1 MQCLKCDKDAVI
13 TLQHGA
19 LCPSHFLA
27 YFEKKVFKTIS
38 KYNLVTSTDRVCV
51 AASGGKDSLTVLYL
65 LKKYAEQHRYP
76 PPQALIINEGIAGY
90 RDGTIKDL
98 ELFCN
103 EHNVPLHKKS
113 FKKQFGKDLDEAYP
127 IINSK
132 TKKKPC
138 NICGVWR
145 RYLINKGAKE
155 LDATVLATGHNLDD
169 EAQAVMMNIMKANHA
184 LLPKLGPKSGTGTHK
199 DFVQRVK
206 PLYFCSEKE
215 TRLYTLLKKFKVA
228 YTECPNVVQSY
239 RADVRDV
246 LNQMEEKYPGT
257 KTAVI
262 NSFLHISKLYPVQE
276 NVNIGSCTIC
286 NEPSNKNV
294 CNACTLEGML

>member
-1 MQCLKCDKDAVI
+1 MKCLKCEKDAVI

-19 LCPSHFLA
+19 LCPSHFLT

-38 KYNLVTSTDRVCV
+38 KYDLVKSTDTVCV

-65 LKKYAEQHRYP
+65 LKKYAEMHHYP
-76 PPQALIINEGIAGY
+76 APQALIINEGIAGY
-90 RDGTIKDL
+90 RDGTIIDL
-98 ELFCN
+98 EKFCA
-103 EHNVPLHKKS
+103 EHEIPLHKKS
-113 FKKQFGKDLDEAYP
+113 FKERFGKDLDDAYP

-155 LDATVLATGHNLDD
+155 LNATVLATGHNLDD
-169 EAQAVMMNIMKANHA
+169 ESQAVMMNIMKANHA
-184 LLPKLGPKSGTGTHK
+184 LLPKLGPKSGNGAHK

-215 TRLYTLLKKFKVA
+215 TRLYTLLKKFQVA

-239 RADVRDV
+239 RADVRDL
-246 LNQMEEKYPGT
+246 LNTMEEKYPGT
-257 KTAVI
+257 KSAII
-262 NSFLHISKLYPVQE
+262 NSYLNISQLYPTQQQVQ
-276 NVNIGSCTIC
+276 IGSCAQC
-286 NEPSNKNV
+286 GEPSNKTV
-294 CNACTLEGML
+294 CNACELQGLL